1 MKLSRSILFAATALL
16 VSHSAAAE
24 IYKCT
29 DEQGNTRYVDKP
41 CAGRSVIFTP
51 TPAPVISED
60 ASGRMDKTKRLLRA
74 YEAEHEEEQRAE
86 ARRVLE
92 QQQRIKKCTNAKYYE
107 QNVTHAGR
115 VYRTDENGQRFDLT
129 NEERAETEANA
140 RKEVERWCDSK

>member
-1 MKLSRSILFAATALL
+1 MKLSRTILLAVIALP
-16 VSHSAAAE
+16 VSHSATAE

-41 CAGRSVIFTP
+41 CAGPSVVFTP

-60 ASGRMDKTKRLLRA
+60 ASVRMDKTKRLLRA

-86 ARRVLE
+86 AQRTLE
-92 QQQRIKKCTNAKYYE
+92 KQQRIEKCTDAKYYE

-115 VYRTDENGQRFDLT
+115 VYRIDENGQRFDLT
-129 NEERAETEANA
+129 DEERAETEANA

>member
-86 ARRVLE
+86 ARRALE
-92 QQQRIKKCTNAKYYE
+92 QQQRTKKCVPMRNIMNKTSRT
-107 QNVTHAGR
+107 QAG
-115 VYRTDENGQRFDLT
+115 FI
-129 NEERAETEANA
+129 A
-140 RKEVERWCDSK
+140 RMKMASALI